1 MPQVRQ
7 SPLDATVTPAGVLL
21 GHAHDQL
28 LDLLGDTRSAKR
40 SSRLAPVK
48 LLGEQSLV
56 PAYEAVGSRDG
67 RNRFETF
74 AAEGMGQRGE
84 TATFDVRQA
93 QSAATEPGFEDAIFL

>member
-48 LLGEQSLV
+48 LLGDQALI
-56 PAYEAVGSRDG
+56 PAHEGIGRHESCHLFEAL
-67 RNRFETF
+67 

-84 TATFDVRQA
+84 TATFGVRQA
-93 QSAATEPGFEDAIFL
+93 QPAATELGFEDAIFL